1 MIVPATPRWSSVMI
15 SSAGNHDINRSL
27 SRVLLLI
34 VLVFILLHAMQ
45 WATKCGPFAS
55 GRYKDYCT
63 DVTGARQAKQIV
75 INDATQARSRA
86 AARSPYVDLR
96 DAPEAMEAFLP
107 AGHARAKNRVNVREG
122 PGMLFDV
129 IDSLEPDSVVEV
141 IEESEGWLRVRIN
154 QPGDAETFGWVWRDL
169 MAQ

>member
-1 MIVPATPRWSSVMI
+1 MIIPPTPRWSSVMI
-15 SSAGNHDINRSL
+15 SSAGNHDINRSV
-27 SRVLLLI
+27 SRVLLMI
-34 VLVFILLHAMQ
+34 VLVFILLHVMQ

-55 GRYKDYCT
+55 GRYKDYCK
-63 DVTGARQAKQIV
+63 DVSGARQAKQIV
-75 INDATQARSRA
+75 INEATQARSRA
-86 AARSPYVDLR
+86 VSRSPYVDLR
-96 DAPEAMEAFLP
+96 DAPEALEAFLP

-122 PGMLFDV
+122 PGMLFAV